1 MVSLLKI
8 LKLLKLKIMN
18 NNNEQYNPL
27 DISWD
32 QYGNPII
39 DGGETTMGRNNNN
52 PGTSIN
58 MDDLR
63 SCISLYLNDIESYGR
78 VGEHEEAINVLN
90 DFVEYIDSMNGRD
103 ATPIIE
109 KQWLDNGQA
118 MNDYNEMEEEWDMD
132 NYNEM
137 Q

>member
-1 MVSLLKI
+1 
-8 LKLLKLKIMN
+8 MN

-39 DGGETTMGRNNNN
+39 GGGEMMMGRNNNN
-52 PGTSIN
+52 PGTSID

-90 DFVEYIDSMNGRD
+90 DFVEYIDSMNGRE

-109 KQWLDNGQA
+109 KQWLDNEQE
-118 MNDYNEMEEEWDMD
+118 MNDYNAMEEE
-132 NYNEM
+132 
-137 Q
+137 

>member
-1 MVSLLKI
+1 
-8 LKLLKLKIMN
+8 MN

-32 QYGNPII
+32 QYGNPITG
-39 DGGETTMGRNNNN
+39 GGEMMMGRNNNN
-52 PGTSIN
+52 PGTSID

-109 KQWLDNGQA
+109 KQWLDNEQA
-118 MNDYNEMEEEWDMD
+118 MNDYNAMEEEWEMD

>member
-1 MVSLLKI
+1 
-8 LKLLKLKIMN
+8 MN

-32 QYGNPII
+32 QYGNPIL
-39 DGGETTMGRNNNN
+39 DGGETTMERNNNN
-52 PGTSIN
+52 PGTSID
-58 MDDLR
+58 MDALI

-109 KQWLDNGQA
+109 KQWLDNEQA
-118 MNDYNEMEEEWDMD
+118 MDDYNEMEEEWDMD

>member
-1 MVSLLKI
+1 
-8 LKLLKLKIMN
+8 MN

-32 QYGNPII
+32 QYGNPITG
-39 DGGETTMGRNNNN
+39 GGEMMMGRNNNN
-52 PGTSIN
+52 PGTSID
-58 MDDLR
+58 MDALI

-109 KQWLDNGQA
+109 KQWLDNEQE
-118 MNDYNEMEEEWDMD
+118 MNDYNAMEEKWDMD